1 VRYVHSL
8 YKGFVNVS
16 LKTAKRGASRN
27 LPRAF
32 GSGHIGNHPAWLWKA
47 HTPATDVVVANEQVA
62 RAVHMDTQWKADA
75 RYALSARVNRPAFR
89 GRARAGAIQVDG
101 TRHGR
106 LLHRHQLFA
115 ACLEQDTNEIR
126 ASA

>member
-47 HTPATDVVVANEQVA
+47 HTPAIDVVVANQQVA
-62 RAVHMDTQWKADA
+62 RAVHMDTQRKVDA
-75 RYALSARVNRPAFR
+75 RYATGGQVGLYGVDRVVR
-89 GRARAGAIQVDG
+89 RARAGAIQVDG

-106 LLHRHQLFA
+106 LLHRHQLSA
-115 ACLEQDTNEIR
+115 ACLE
-126 ASA
+126 